1 MDFPL
6 IRSRERQSVP
16 ERPST
21 NGTNTPTAAAADII
35 DRRPHTPDKDLP
47 GGANWVVQK
56 FGGTSVGKFAV
67 RIAEEIVVAGLRDQR
82 VAVVCSARST
92 GTKAEGTTNRLLRA
106 ARDVLAGAAG
116 KYVDIVEAVKVDHVR
131 AGEECFMG
139 GSSGSSSREI
149 LEGYTESVNAEC
161 LELLKD
167 LGGAYQ
173 LEEMTSGTMDKVMSR
188 GEKLSCLF
196 MTALL
201 QARGVNAVYVDL
213 SAVITFPTAKGL
225 NDDFYR
231 RLAVAMTDRILSHG
245 PDVVPVIT
253 GYFGKVPGGLL
264 DQVGRGYTDLCA
276 ALVAVGLKA
285 RELQIW
291 KEVDGIFTADPR
303 KVPTARLLDS
313 VTPSEAAELTFYGS
327 EVIHPFTMDQVI
339 RASIPIRIKNVMN
352 PRNSGT
358 VIFPD
363 PADELAA
370 RKRAG
375 LFRNRSVS
383 NLSPPHARG
392 PKRPTAVTIK
402 PSITVLNVHSKRRT
416 RAHGF
421 LMSIFRILDTHGLSV
436 DLISSSEVH
445 VSMAIHSESALLSGQ
460 GEEEMKIE
468 DAALQGAVDDLSR
481 WGDVDLVPNMAII
494 SLVGRQLRSMVGI
507 SGRFFSTL
515 GEHGV
520 NIEMISQGASEINI
534 SCVIEEREANRA
546 LNVVHTNLFTFL
558 E

>member
-1 MDFPL
+1 MLEPEGSKFREL
-6 IRSRERQSVP
+6 VEVIRL
-16 ERPST
+16 
-21 NGTNTPTAAAADII
+21 D
-35 DRRPHTPDKDLP
+35 HCK
-47 GGANWVVQK
+47 
-56 FGGTSVGKFAV
+56 
-67 RIAEEIVVAGLRDQR
+67 
-82 VAVVCSARST
+82 
-92 GTKAEGTTNRLLRA
+92 
-106 ARDVLAGAAG
+106 AGADTVSNEAIL
-116 KYVDIVEAVKVDHVR
+116 KSYVEA
-131 AGEECFMG
+131 
-139 GSSGSSSREI
+139 
-149 LEGYTESVNAEC
+149 VNAEC
-161 LELLKD
+161 QQLLKI
-167 LGGAYQ
+167 
-173 LEEMTSGTMDKVMSR
+173 LESAQFLKAVTNQTKDMVISV
-188 GEKLSCLF
+188 GEKLSCLY

-201 QARGVNAVYVDL
+201 QDMGANAVYVDL
-213 SAVITFPTAKGL
+213 SEIIQFSVVKGL
-225 NDDFYR
+225 GDDFYKNLG
-231 RLAVAMTDRILSHG
+231 LAIAERVNAHG
-245 PDVVPVIT
+245 EDAVPVIT
-253 GYFGKVPGGLL
+253 GYFGHVPGGLL
-264 DQVGRGYTDLCA
+264 EQIGRGYTDLCA
-276 ALVAVGLKA
+276 ALAAVGLCA

-352 PRNSGT
+352 PRNNGT

-363 PADELAA
+363 AADELAH
-370 RKRAG
+370 KKPSI
-375 LFRNRSVS
+375 FRNRSVS
-383 NLSPPHARG
+383 NLSQHNK

-402 PSITVLNVHSKRRT
+402 RGITVLNVHSKRRT

-421 LMSIFRILDTHGLSV
+421 LMSIFSILDKHGLSV

-445 VSMAIHSESALLSGQ
+445 VSMALHSEISLLSGQ
-460 GEEEMKIE
+460 GEEELKIE
-468 DAALQGAVDDLSR
+468 SEALKGAVEDLGS
-481 WGDVDLVPNMAII
+481 WGDVDLVPGMAII

-515 GEHGV
+515 GEQGV

>member
-1 MDFPL
+1 MEFPM
-6 IRSRERQSVP
+6 IRRERQSVP
-16 ERPST
+16 EKHNT
-21 NGTNTPTAAAADII
+21 NGTNTPNGDI
-35 DRRPHTPDKDLP
+35 DRRPHTQDKDLP

-56 FGGTSVGKFAV
+56 FGGTSVGKFAGK
-67 RIAEEIVVAGLRDQR
+67 IAEDIVLAGLKDQR
-82 VAVVCSARST
+82 IAVVCSARST

-106 ARDVLAGAAG
+106 ARDVETDFHST
-116 KYVDIVEAVKVDHVR
+116 KYVDIVEALRLDHLKAGQQDVRDAGIRKQYIADVD
-131 AGEECFMG
+131 
-139 GSSGSSSREI
+139 
-149 LEGYTESVNAEC
+149 AEC
-161 LELLKD
+161 GDDRGGLLRLLGSAQSLKAVTNQTKD
-167 LGGAYQ
+167 
-173 LEEMTSGTMDKVMSR
+173 MVMSV
-188 GEKLSCLF
+188 GEKLSCLY
-196 MTALL
+196 MTAIL
-201 QARGVNAVYVDL
+201 QDRGVNASYVDL
-213 SAVITFPTAKGL
+213 SDVIDFPTGKGL

-231 RLAVAMTDRILSHG
+231 KLAVALGERVLSLG
-245 PDVVPVIT
+245 ADVVPVIT
-253 GYFGKVPGGLL
+253 GYFGTVPGGLL

-276 ALVAVGLKA
+276 ALVAVGLQA

-303 KVPTARLLDS
+303 KVPTARLVDS

-339 RASIPIRIKNVMN
+339 KASIPIRIKNVMN
-352 PRNSGT
+352 PRNNGT
-358 VIFPD
+358 VVLPD
-363 PADELAA
+363 PADDLVN
-370 RKRAG
+370 RKRSG
-375 LFRNRSVS
+375 LFRSRSVS
-383 NLSPPHARG
+383 NLSQHAR

-402 PSITVLNVHSKRRT
+402 GSITVLNVHSKRRT

-421 LMSIFRILDTHGLSV
+421 LMSIFSILDKHGLSV

-468 DAALQGAVDDLSR
+468 DEALQGAVDDLSR

-534 SCVIEEREANRA
+534 SCVIEEKEANRA